1 MKKYGNIRIARRVA
15 SFVCML
21 VVSLLTLMPSQAVRA
36 DAQTY
41 AKVISIDFTKDSGDN
56 KYDGDY
62 SASMTCSVQSDYP
75 VYSFAFNDATYGFIT
90 RAGST
95 AVDFYNKSK
104 FKVTRGGEVVM
115 QMDNAFGASSKDYDS
130 ITYIY
135 CYGSTYDLDG
145 DSNKYVSSNC
155 DYVVTADGY
164 DKYCS
169 AFVLYQPDKLGHFR
183 LGR

>member
-1 MKKYGNIRIARRVA
+1 MKRYGNIRFTRRMV

-21 VVSLLTLMPSQAVRA
+21 VVSLLILMPSQAVLA

-75 VYSFAFNDATYGFIT
+75 VYSFAFNNGLYGFIT

-95 AVDFYNKSK
+95 SVDFYNKSK
-104 FKVTRGGEVVM
+104 FKVTRGSEVVM
-115 QMDNAFGASSKDYDS
+115 QMDNALVHHLRIMTLLPIFTVMVQLTTK
-130 ITYIY
+130 I
-135 CYGSTYDLDG
+135 
-145 DSNKYVSSNC
+145 
-155 DYVVTADGY
+155 VTLINML
-164 DKYCS
+164 
-169 AFVLYQPDKLGHFR
+169 VLIVIML
-183 LGR
+183 